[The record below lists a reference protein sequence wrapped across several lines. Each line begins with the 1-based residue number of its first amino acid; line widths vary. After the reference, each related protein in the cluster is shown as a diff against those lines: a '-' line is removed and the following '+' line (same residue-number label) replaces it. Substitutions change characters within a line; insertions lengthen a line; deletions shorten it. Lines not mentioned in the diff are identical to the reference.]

1 MISPMVRLRQ
11 ILGMARTEFRFGL
24 RRGGP
29 VVGILATS
37 LIASGAVLFLTF
49 AQNKSDRLLGY
60 ENYLGNGDE
69 FLAMAWPGF
78 LWLAL
83 VVLPLVC
90 ASAIPSDR
98 QYKVQE
104 LLASTPISG
113 WSYLAGK
120 ILGVWGVI
128 AAFGLLALLA
138 HLVLLSALVK
148 AIDWK
153 LYIQLTL
160 LCGLPLTFWSSAMG
174 VLVGSGLRSRRLAH
188 LAGLLVGL
196 VSVVPSGLA
205 FRDPVNCAAYSALF
219 PQSINCGRLSLDLL
233 THQAPSDYIFQHY
246 HLTAQ
251 DWIPAVTQ
259 TQVVLFLT
267 SAILVL
273 AAGYSLSRAWLA
285 WKENF

>member
-1 MISPMVRLRQ
+1 MSAIYQ
-11 ILGMARTEFRFGL
+11 ILGIARTEFRFGV

-29 VVGILATS
+29 VIGILATS
-37 LIASGAVLFLTF
+37 LIASGAILFLTF
-49 AQNKSDRLLGY
+49 AENESNQLLG
-60 ENYLGNGDE
+60 ESTYLNKGDA
-69 FLAMAWPGF
+69 FVAMAWPGF

-104 LLASTPISG
+104 LLASTPITG

-120 ILGVWGVI
+120 ILGTWAVI
-128 AAFGLLALLA
+128 AVFGLLALLV
-138 HLVLLSALVK
+138 HIGLLAALVGP
-148 AIDWK
+148 INWP

-174 VLVGSGLRSRRLAH
+174 VLAGSRLHSRRLAH
-188 LAGLLVGL
+188 LTGLLVGL
-196 VSVVPSGLA
+196 LSIVPSGLA
-205 FRDPVNCAAYSALF
+205 FRDPVNLDVYSA
-219 PQSINCGRLSLDLL
+219 RLSLPVTPLMGASDLL
-233 THQAPSDYIFQHY
+233 THQATSDYVFQHY
-246 HLTAQ
+246 HLIMQ
-251 DWIPAVTQ
+251 DWIPPVSQ
-259 TQVVLFLT
+259 TRVALFLA

-273 AAGYSLSRAWLA
+273 AAGFTLSRAWLA